1 MKNQFKNPSLSPYIR
16 ETKVLE
22 NSKENS
28 KEQTIKVEK
37 LQSRR
42 VIPNNFYKP
51 ITKII
56 NFNEFE

>member
-1 MKNQFKNPSLSPYIR
+1 MKNQFKNLSLSPYIR

-28 KEQTIKVEK
+28 KEQTIQVEK